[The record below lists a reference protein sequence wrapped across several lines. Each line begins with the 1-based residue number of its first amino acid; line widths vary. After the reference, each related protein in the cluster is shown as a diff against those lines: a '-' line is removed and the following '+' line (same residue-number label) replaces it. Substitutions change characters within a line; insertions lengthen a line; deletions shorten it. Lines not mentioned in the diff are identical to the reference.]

1 MTAAQPEAAPH
12 DAPITAAEA
21 RTGRRLTSAL
31 ALAAAVLLMSL
42 PWQAAVPKG
51 TDPLAQGWWSEDE
64 ETAWIAESNAWA
76 DAEVDAYLA
85 TTVQPVEAMFDYLY
99 AELPHD
105 VAEQREQ
112 ALGWEKR

>member
-1 MTAAQPEAAPH
+1 M
-12 DAPITAAEA
+12 
-21 RTGRRLTSAL
+21 
-31 ALAAAVLLMSL
+31 
-42 PWQAAVPKG
+42 
-51 TDPLAQGWWSEDE
+51 
-64 ETAWIAESNAWA
+64 
-76 DAEVDAYLA
+76 DAYLA